1 MLGFLK
7 WNSTFYKF
15 SFIIEGTTEKGL
27 PIEQRV
33 LDTNVGKQL
42 S

>member
-1 MLGFLK
+1 MEQLFL
-7 WNSTFYKF
+7 KF
-15 SFIIEGTTEKGL
+15 SFSIEGTTEKGL
-27 PIEQRV
+27 PIEERI